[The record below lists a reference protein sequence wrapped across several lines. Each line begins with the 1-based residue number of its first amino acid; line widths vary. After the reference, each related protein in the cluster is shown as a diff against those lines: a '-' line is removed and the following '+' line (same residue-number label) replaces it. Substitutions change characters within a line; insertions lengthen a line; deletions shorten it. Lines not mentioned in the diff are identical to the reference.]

1 MSAPGRHRLDIQVR
15 FADSDAI
22 GHVNNACFATY
33 TELARLNFLREIG
46 HRPDSLILAHLSIDF
61 RRQVQLEDRVQVES
75 WVDSIGTSSFSLRQD
90 VHAND
95 GVAAEVRAVMV
106 GFDYQAQRSEPLPPE
121 VREWLERHRG

>member
-61 RRQVQLEDRVQVES
+61 RRQVQLEDRVHVES

-106 GFDYQAQRSEPLPPE
+106 GFDYQAQRSEPLPAD

>member
-61 RRQVQLEDRVQVES
+61 RRQVQLKDRVHVES

-106 GFDYQAQRSEPLPPE
+106 GFDYQAQRSEPLPAD